1 MIGQMS
7 DLKIFSK
14 DIPVNGK
21 RVIVRLD
28 LNVPINNSKIDD
40 DTRIKV
46 VEPFIN
52 KLIENK
58 ARIILLSH
66 LGRPKGKVASEL
78 SLKPV
83 FNYLEKK
90 LNGKIYFYQEK
101 IDDKAIEAS
110 NKLKPGEILLIENIR
125 FFKEEESDEESFA
138 KNLSKLGDI
147 FINEAFSC
155 SHRKQ
160 ASVHKITKF
169 IDSYGGP
176 LLEKEIQS
184 INLIIKNK
192 KKPVTC
198 IIGGSKVSTK
208 INILS
213 SLSKKA
219 DNLVIVGAMA
229 NNFLKFKGINVG
241 RSLIEEGSENI
252 VKNINTLAAK
262 NKCNIIVPVDWNTS
276 SSVNGDP
283 IYKSLKDMG
292 SKDMILDIGKSTID
306 LISKTIDNSNT
317 VFWNGPAGY
326 YENKNFSTGTLSIA
340 NKIAENTKS
349 KSLISIVGGGDT
361 VAAIKNAGLENV
373 FTHLSTAGGAFLE
386 SLEGKELPGIKVL
399 KKN

>member
-1 MIGQMS
+1 MS
-7 DLKIFSK
+7 DLKIFSENK
-14 DIPVNGK
+14 TVSNK

-28 LNVPINNSKIDD
+28 LNVPIKGSKIEDY
-40 DTRIKV
+40 TRIKAI
-46 VEPFIN
+46 EPFIN
-52 KLIENK
+52 KLIKYK
-58 ARIILLSH
+58 AKIILLTH
-66 LGRPKGKVASEL
+66 LGRPKGKVVPEL
-78 SLKPV
+78 SLKPI

-90 LNGKIYFYQEK
+90 LNGNIHFYKDKIN
-101 IDDKAIEAS
+101 DKAVDIS
-110 NKLKPGEILLIENIR
+110 NKLKPGETLLIENIR
-125 FFKEEESDEESFA
+125 FFKEEENDDETFA

-160 ASVHKITKF
+160 ASIHKITKF

-176 LLEKEIQS
+176 ILKKEIES

-213 SLSKKA
+213 SLLENA
-219 DNLVIVGAMA
+219 ENLIIIGAMA
-229 NNFLKFKGINVG
+229 NNFLKFKGVNIGASIV
-241 RSLIEEGSENI
+241 EKGSENT
-252 VKNINTLAAK
+252 VKNIYDLAEK
-262 NKCNIIVPVDWNTS
+262 NKCNIIIPLDYNTS
-276 SSVNGDP
+276 SNLNGDP
-283 IYKSLKDMG
+283 VYKSLKDIG
-292 SKDMILDIGKSTID
+292 SKDMILDIGKNTID
-306 LISKTIDNSNT
+306 LINETIDKSNT

-326 YENKNFSTGTLSIA
+326 YENENFSTGSICIA
-340 NKIAENTKS
+340 KKIAENTNS

-361 VAAIKNAGLENV
+361 IAAIKNTRLENS

>member
-1 MIGQMS
+1 MS
-7 DLKIFSK
+7 DLKIFSN
-14 DIPVNGK
+14 DISVSGK
-21 RVIVRLD
+21 RIIVRLD

-46 VEPFIN
+46 IEPFVN

-58 ARIILLSH
+58 AKVILLSH
-66 LGRPKGKVASEL
+66 LGRPKGKVVSEL
-78 SLKPV
+78 SLKPI

-101 IDDKAIEAS
+101 IDSKAVDAS
-110 NKLKPGEILLIENIR
+110 NKLKPGEVLLFENIR
-125 FFKEEESDEESFA
+125 FFKEEEGDEETFA
-138 KNLSKLGDI
+138 KNLSRLGDI
-147 FINEAFSC
+147 YINEAFSC

-160 ASVHKITKF
+160 ASIHKITRF

-241 RSLIEEGSENI
+241 KSLIEEGSENI

-262 NKCNIIVPVDWNTS
+262 NKCNIIIPVDWNTS

-283 IYKSLKDMG
+283 VYKSLKDMG
-292 SKDMILDIGKSTID
+292 SEDMILDIGKSTID

-361 VAAIKNAGLENV
+361 VAAIKNTGLENI

>member
-1 MIGQMS
+1 MESG
-7 DLKIFSK
+7 LKIFSN

-28 LNVPINNSKIDD
+28 LNVPINNSKIEDS
-40 DTRIKV
+40 TRIKI

-66 LGRPKGKVASEL
+66 LGRPKGKVVPEL
-78 SLKPV
+78 SLKPI

-90 LNGKIYFYQEK
+90 LNGKMYFYQEK
-101 IDDKAIEAS
+101 IDSKAVAAS

-125 FFKEEESDEESFA
+125 FFKEEESDEEDFA
-138 KNLSKLGDI
+138 KNLGKLGDL
-147 FINEAFSC
+147 FVNEAFSC

-160 ASVHKITKF
+160 ASIHKITKF

-176 LLEKEIQS
+176 ILEKEIRS

-213 SLSKKA
+213 SLLENA
-219 DNLVIVGAMA
+219 DNLIIIGAMA
-229 NNFLKFKGINVG
+229 NNFLKFKGVNVG
-241 RSLIEEGSENI
+241 ASLTEKGSENT
-252 VKNINTLAAK
+252 VKNINALAEK
-262 NKCNIIVPVDWNTS
+262 NKCNVIIPVDCNTS
-276 SSVNGDP
+276 SNVNGDP
-283 IYKSLKDMG
+283 IYKSLKDIG
-292 SKDMILDIGKSTID
+292 LKDMILDIGKNTID
-306 LISKTIDNSNT
+306 LINKTIDSSNT

-326 YENKNFSTGTLSIA
+326 YENKNFSTGSLCIA
-340 NKIAENTKS
+340 KKIAENTNS

-361 VAAIKNAGLENV
+361 IAAIKNTGLEKG

>member
-1 MIGQMS
+1 MS
-7 DLKIFSK
+7 DLKIFSS
-14 DIPVNGK
+14 DISVSGK

-46 VEPFIN
+46 IEPFVN

-58 ARIILLSH
+58 AKVILLSH
-66 LGRPKGKVASEL
+66 LGRPKGKAVSEL
-78 SLKPV
+78 SLKPI

-101 IDDKAIEAS
+101 IDSKAVDAS
-110 NKLKPGEILLIENIR
+110 NKLKPGEVLLFENIR
-125 FFKEEESDEESFA
+125 FFKEEEGDEETFA
-138 KNLSKLGDI
+138 KNLSRLGDI
-147 FINEAFSC
+147 YINEAFSC

-160 ASVHKITKF
+160 ASIHKITRF

-219 DNLVIVGAMA
+219 DNFVIVGAMA

-241 RSLIEEGSENI
+241 KSLIEEGSENI

-262 NKCNIIVPVDWNTS
+262 NKCNIIIPVDWNTS

-283 IYKSLKDMG
+283 VYKSLKDMG
-292 SKDMILDIGKSTID
+292 SEDMILDIGKSTID

-361 VAAIKNAGLENV
+361 VAAIKNTGLENV

-386 SLEGKELPGIKVL
+386 SLEGNELPGIKVL

>member
-1 MIGQMS
+1 MS
-7 DLKIFSK
+7 DLKIFSS
-14 DIPVNGK
+14 DISVNGK
-21 RVIVRLD
+21 RVIVRSD

-46 VEPFIN
+46 IEPFVN
-52 KLIENK
+52 KLIANK
-58 ARIILLSH
+58 AKVILLSH
-66 LGRPKGKVASEL
+66 LGRPKGKVVSEL
-78 SLKPV
+78 SLKPI

-101 IDDKAIEAS
+101 IDSKAVDAS
-110 NKLKPGEILLIENIR
+110 NKLKPGEVLLFENIR
-125 FFKEEESDEESFA
+125 FFKEEEGDEETFA
-138 KNLSKLGDI
+138 KNLSRLGDI
-147 FINEAFSC
+147 YINEAFSC

-160 ASVHKITKF
+160 ASIHKITRF

-241 RSLIEEGSENI
+241 KSLIEEGSENI

-262 NKCNIIVPVDWNTS
+262 NKCNIIIPIDWNTS
-276 SSVNGDP
+276 SNVNGDP
-283 IYKSLKDMG
+283 VYKSLKDMG
-292 SKDMILDIGKSTID
+292 SEDMILDIGKSTID

-361 VAAIKNAGLENV
+361 IAAIKNTGLENV

>member
-1 MIGQMS
+1 MS
-7 DLKIFSK
+7 DLKIFSENK
-14 DIPVNGK
+14 TVSNK

-28 LNVPINNSKIDD
+28 LNVPIKDSKIEDY
-40 DTRIKV
+40 TRITAI
-46 VEPFIN
+46 EPFIN
-52 KLIENK
+52 KLIKDK
-58 ARIILLSH
+58 AKIILLTH
-66 LGRPKGKVASEL
+66 LGRPKGKVVPEL
-78 SLKPV
+78 SLKPIL
-83 FNYLEKK
+83 NYLEKK
-90 LNGKIYFYQEK
+90 LNGNIHFYKDKIN
-101 IDDKAIEAS
+101 DKAVDIS
-110 NKLKPGEILLIENIR
+110 NKLKPGETLLIENIR
-125 FFKEEESDEESFA
+125 FFKEEENDDETFA

-160 ASVHKITKF
+160 ASIHKITKF

-176 LLEKEIQS
+176 ILKKEIES

-213 SLSKKA
+213 SLLENA
-219 DNLVIVGAMA
+219 ENLIIIGAMA
-229 NNFLKFKGINVG
+229 NNFLKFKGVNIGASIV
-241 RSLIEEGSENI
+241 EKGSENT
-252 VKNINTLAAK
+252 VKNIYDLAEK
-262 NKCNIIVPVDWNTS
+262 NKCNIIIPLDYNTS
-276 SSVNGDP
+276 SNLNGDP
-283 IYKSLKDMG
+283 VYKSLKDIG
-292 SKDMILDIGKSTID
+292 SKDMILDIGKNTID
-306 LISKTIDNSNT
+306 LINETIDKSNT

-326 YENKNFSTGTLSIA
+326 YENENFSTGSICIA
-340 NKIAENTKS
+340 KKIAENTNS

-361 VAAIKNAGLENV
+361 IAAIKNTSLENS

>member
-1 MIGQMS
+1 MS

-40 DTRIKV
+40 DTRIKII
-46 VEPFIN
+46 EPFIN

-58 ARIILLSH
+58 AKVIFLSH
-66 LGRPKGKVASEL
+66 LGRPKGKVVSEL
-78 SLKPV
+78 SLKPI

-90 LNGKIYFYQEK
+90 LNGKVYFYREN
-101 IDDKAIEAS
+101 IDSKAIDAS
-110 NKLKPGEILLIENIR
+110 NKLKPGEVLLFENIR
-125 FFKEEESDEESFA
+125 FFKEEENDEENFA

-147 FINEAFSC
+147 YINEAFSC

-160 ASVHKITKF
+160 ASMHKITKF

-176 LLEKEIQS
+176 ILEKEIES
-184 INLIIKNK
+184 INLITKNK

-213 SLSKKA
+213 NLLEIS
-219 DNLVIVGAMA
+219 DDLVIVGAMA

-241 RSLIEEGSENI
+241 ASLIEKGSENTI
-252 VKNINTLAAK
+252 KNINILAEK
-262 NKCNIIVPVDWNTS
+262 NKCNIIIPIDCNTS
-276 SSVNGDP
+276 SSVNGVSN
-283 IYKSLKDMG
+283 YKSLKDIG
-292 SKDMILDIGKSTID
+292 SNDIILDLGKKTID
-306 LISKTIDNSNT
+306 LINKTIDASNT

-326 YENKNFSTGTLSIA
+326 YENKNFSTGSLCIA
-340 NKIAENTKS
+340 KKIAENTNT

-361 VAAIKNAGLENV
+361 IAAIKNTGLENS

-386 SLEGKELPGIKVL
+386 SLEGRELPGIKVL

>member
-1 MIGQMS
+1 MS
-7 DLKIFSK
+7 DLKIFSS
-14 DIPVNGK
+14 DISVSDK

-46 VEPFIN
+46 IEPFVN
-52 KLIENK
+52 KLIANK
-58 ARIILLSH
+58 AKVILLSH
-66 LGRPKGKVASEL
+66 LGRPKGKVVSEL
-78 SLKPV
+78 SLKPI

-101 IDDKAIEAS
+101 IDSKAVDAS
-110 NKLKPGEILLIENIR
+110 NKLKPGEVLLFENIR
-125 FFKEEESDEESFA
+125 FFKEEESDEETFA
-138 KNLSKLGDI
+138 KNLSRLGDI
-147 FINEAFSC
+147 YINEAFSC

-160 ASVHKITKF
+160 ASIHKITRF

-219 DNLVIVGAMA
+219 GNLVIVGAMA

-241 RSLIEEGSENI
+241 KSLIEEGSENI

-262 NKCNIIVPVDWNTS
+262 NKCNIIIPVDWNTS
-276 SSVNGDP
+276 SSVNGNP
-283 IYKSLKDMG
+283 VYKSLKDMG
-292 SKDMILDIGKSTID
+292 SEDMILDIGKSTID
-306 LISKTIDNSNT
+306 LINKTIDNSNT

>member
-1 MIGQMS
+1 MS
-7 DLKIFSK
+7 DLKIFSS
-14 DIPVNGK
+14 DISVSGK

-40 DTRIKV
+40 DTKIKV
-46 VEPFIN
+46 IEPFIN

-58 ARIILLSH
+58 AKVILLSH
-66 LGRPKGKVASEL
+66 LGRPKGKVVSKL
-78 SLKPV
+78 SLKPI

-90 LNGKIYFYQEK
+90 LNGKIYFYKEK
-101 IDDKAIEAS
+101 IDSKAVDAS
-110 NKLKPGEILLIENIR
+110 NKLKPGEVLLFENIR
-125 FFKEEESDEESFA
+125 FFKEEEGDEETFA
-138 KNLSKLGDI
+138 KNLSRLGDI
-147 FINEAFSC
+147 YINEAFSC

-160 ASVHKITKF
+160 ASIHKITRF

-241 RSLIEEGSENI
+241 KSLIEEGSENI

-262 NKCNIIVPVDWNTS
+262 NKCNIIIPIDWNTS

-283 IYKSLKDMG
+283 VYKSLKDMG
-292 SKDMILDIGKSTID
+292 SEDMILDIGKSTID

-361 VAAIKNAGLENV
+361 VAAIKNTGLENV

>member
-1 MIGQMS
+1 MS
-7 DLKIFSK
+7 DLKIFSENK
-14 DIPVNGK
+14 TVSNK

-28 LNVPINNSKIDD
+28 LNVPIKGSKIEDY
-40 DTRIKV
+40 TRIKAI
-46 VEPFIN
+46 EPFIN
-52 KLIENK
+52 KLIKYK
-58 ARIILLSH
+58 AKIILLTH
-66 LGRPKGKVASEL
+66 LGRPKGKVVPEL
-78 SLKPV
+78 SLKPI

-90 LNGKIYFYQEK
+90 LNGNIHFYKDKIN
-101 IDDKAIEAS
+101 DKAVDIS
-110 NKLKPGEILLIENIR
+110 NKLKPGETLLIENIR
-125 FFKEEESDEESFA
+125 FFKEEENDDETFA

-160 ASVHKITKF
+160 ASIHKITKF

-176 LLEKEIQS
+176 ILKKEIES

-213 SLSKKA
+213 SLLENA
-219 DNLVIVGAMA
+219 ENLIIIGAMA
-229 NNFLKFKGINVG
+229 NNFLKFKGVNIGASIV
-241 RSLIEEGSENI
+241 EKGSENT
-252 VKNINTLAAK
+252 VKNIYDLAEK
-262 NKCNIIVPVDWNTS
+262 NKCNIIIPLDYNTS
-276 SSVNGDP
+276 SNLNGDP
-283 IYKSLKDMG
+283 VYKSLKDIG
-292 SKDMILDIGKSTID
+292 SKDMILDIGKNTID
-306 LISKTIDNSNT
+306 LINETIDKSNT

-326 YENKNFSTGTLSIA
+326 YENENFSTGSICIA
-340 NKIAENTKS
+340 KKIAENTNS

-361 VAAIKNAGLENV
+361 IAAIKNTSLENS

>member
-1 MIGQMS
+1 MS
-7 DLKIFSK
+7 NLKIFSK
-14 DIPVNGK
+14 DTPVNGK

-28 LNVPINNSKIDD
+28 LNVPISKSKIDD
-40 DTRIKV
+40 ETRIKV

-58 ARIILLSH
+58 AKVILLTH
-66 LGRPKGKVASEL
+66 LGRPKGKVVSEL
-78 SLKPV
+78 SLKPI
-83 FNYLEKK
+83 FHYLEKK

-101 IDDKAIEAS
+101 IDDKTVDVS

-125 FFKEEESDEESFA
+125 FFKEEESDEETFA

-147 FINEAFSC
+147 YINEAFSC

-160 ASVHKITKF
+160 ASIHKITKF

-176 LLEKEIQS
+176 ILEKEIQS
-184 INLIIKNK
+184 INLIIKNRK
-192 KKPVTC
+192 RPVTC

-208 INILS
+208 LNILS
-213 SLSKKA
+213 SLLKNT

-229 NNFLKFKGINVG
+229 NNFLKFKGVNVG
-241 RSLIEEGSENI
+241 ASLIEKGSENT
-252 VKNINTLAAK
+252 VKNINELAEK
-262 NKCNIIVPVDWNTS
+262 NKCKVIIPVDCNTS
-276 SSVNGDP
+276 SNVNGEP
-283 IYKSLKDMG
+283 IYKSLNDMG
-292 SKDMILDIGKSTID
+292 SEDIILDIGKKTID
-306 LISKTIDNSNT
+306 LINKTIDKSNT

-326 YENKNFSTGTLSIA
+326 YENKNFSTGSLCIA
-340 NKIAENTKS
+340 KKIAENTNS

-361 VAAIKNAGLENV
+361 IAAIKNSGLENS

>member
-1 MIGQMS
+1 MS
-7 DLKIFSK
+7 DLKIFSS
-14 DIPVNGK
+14 DISVSGK

-46 VEPFIN
+46 IEPFVN

-58 ARIILLSH
+58 AKVILLSH
-66 LGRPKGKVASEL
+66 LGRPKGKVVLEL
-78 SLKPV
+78 SLKPI

-101 IDDKAIEAS
+101 IDSKAVDAS
-110 NKLKPGEILLIENIR
+110 NKLKPGEVLLFENIR
-125 FFKEEESDEESFA
+125 FFKEEEGDEETFA
-138 KNLSKLGDI
+138 KNLSRLGDI
-147 FINEAFSC
+147 YINEAFSC

-160 ASVHKITKF
+160 ASIHKITRF

-219 DNLVIVGAMA
+219 DNLIIVGAMA

-283 IYKSLKDMG
+283 VYKSLKDMG
-292 SKDMILDIGKSTID
+292 SEDMILDIGKSTID

>member
-1 MIGQMS
+1 MS
-7 DLKIFSK
+7 DLKIFSS
-14 DIPVNGK
+14 DISVSGK

-40 DTRIKV
+40 DTRIEV
-46 VEPFIN
+46 IEPFVN

-58 ARIILLSH
+58 AKVILLSH
-66 LGRPKGKVASEL
+66 LGRPKGKVVSEL
-78 SLKPV
+78 SLKPI

-101 IDDKAIEAS
+101 IDSKAVDAS
-110 NKLKPGEILLIENIR
+110 NKLKPGEVLLFENIR
-125 FFKEEESDEESFA
+125 FFKEEEGDEETFA
-138 KNLSKLGDI
+138 KNLSRLGDI
-147 FINEAFSC
+147 YINEAFSC

-160 ASVHKITKF
+160 ASIHKITRF

-241 RSLIEEGSENI
+241 KSLIEEGSENI

-262 NKCNIIVPVDWNTS
+262 NKCNIIIPVDWNTS

-283 IYKSLKDMG
+283 VYKSLKDMG
-292 SKDMILDIGKSTID
+292 SEDMILDIGKSTID

-349 KSLISIVGGGDT
+349 KSLISIVGGGNT

>member
-1 MIGQMS
+1 MS
-7 DLKIFSK
+7 DLKIFSS
-14 DIPVNGK
+14 DISVNGK

-46 VEPFIN
+46 IEPFVN

-58 ARIILLSH
+58 AKVILLSH
-66 LGRPKGKVASEL
+66 LGRPKGKVVSEL
-78 SLKPV
+78 SLKPI

-101 IDDKAIEAS
+101 IDSKAVDAS
-110 NKLKPGEILLIENIR
+110 NKLKPGEVLLFENLR
-125 FFKEEESDEESFA
+125 FFKEEEGDEETFA
-138 KNLSKLGDI
+138 KNISRLGDI
-147 FINEAFSC
+147 YINEAFSC

-160 ASVHKITKF
+160 ASIHKITRF

-241 RSLIEEGSENI
+241 KSLIEEGSENI

-262 NKCNIIVPVDWNTS
+262 NKCNIIIPIDWKTS

-283 IYKSLKDMG
+283 VYKSLKDMG
-292 SKDMILDIGKSTID
+292 SEDMILDIGKNTID
-306 LISKTIDNSNT
+306 LISKTIDGSNT

-340 NKIAENTKS
+340 NKIAENTQS

-361 VAAIKNAGLENV
+361 VAAIKNAGLENI

>member
-1 MIGQMS
+1 MS
-7 DLKIFSK
+7 DLKIFSS
-14 DIPVNGK
+14 DISVSGK

-40 DTRIKV
+40 DTKIKV
-46 VEPFIN
+46 IEPFVN

-58 ARIILLSH
+58 AKVILLSH
-66 LGRPKGKVASEL
+66 LGRPKGKAVSEL
-78 SLKPV
+78 SLKPI

-90 LNGKIYFYQEK
+90 LNRKIYFYQEK
-101 IDDKAIEAS
+101 IDSKAVDAS
-110 NKLKPGEILLIENIR
+110 NKLKPGEVLLFENIR
-125 FFKEEESDEESFA
+125 FFKEEEGDEETFA
-138 KNLSKLGDI
+138 KNLSRLGDI
-147 FINEAFSC
+147 YINEAFSC

-160 ASVHKITKF
+160 ASIHKITRF

-219 DNLVIVGAMA
+219 DNLIIVGAMA

-241 RSLIEEGSENI
+241 KSVIEEGSENI

-262 NKCNIIVPVDWNTS
+262 NKCNIIIPVDWNTS

-283 IYKSLKDMG
+283 VYKSLKDMG
-292 SKDMILDIGKSTID
+292 SEDMILDIGKSTMD

>member
-1 MIGQMS
+1 MS
-7 DLKIFSK
+7 DLKIFSS
-14 DIPVNGK
+14 DISVSGK

-46 VEPFIN
+46 IEPFVN

-58 ARIILLSH
+58 AKVILLSH
-66 LGRPKGKVASEL
+66 LGRPKGKVVSEL
-78 SLKPV
+78 SLKPI

-101 IDDKAIEAS
+101 IDSKAVDAS
-110 NKLKPGEILLIENIR
+110 NKLKPGEVLLFENIR
-125 FFKEEESDEESFA
+125 FFKEEEGDEETFA
-138 KNLSKLGDI
+138 KNLSRLGDI
-147 FINEAFSC
+147 YINEAFSC

-160 ASVHKITKF
+160 ASIHKITRF

-241 RSLIEEGSENI
+241 KSLIEEGSENI

-262 NKCNIIVPVDWNTS
+262 NKCNIIIPIDWNTS

-283 IYKSLKDMG
+283 VYKSLKDMG
-292 SKDMILDIGKSTID
+292 SEDMILDIGKSTID

-361 VAAIKNAGLENV
+361 VAAIKNTGLENV

>member
-1 MIGQMS
+1 MS
-7 DLKIFSK
+7 DLKIFSS
-14 DIPVNGK
+14 DISVNGK

-46 VEPFIN
+46 IEPFVN

-58 ARIILLSH
+58 AKVILLSH
-66 LGRPKGKVASEL
+66 LGRPKGKVISEL
-78 SLKPV
+78 SLKPI

-101 IDDKAIEAS
+101 IDSKAVDAS
-110 NKLKPGEILLIENIR
+110 NKLKPGEVLLFENIR
-125 FFKEEESDEESFA
+125 FFKEEEGDEETFA
-138 KNLSKLGDI
+138 KNISRLGDI
-147 FINEAFSC
+147 YINEAFSC

-160 ASVHKITKF
+160 ASIHKITRF

-241 RSLIEEGSENI
+241 KSLIEEGSENI
-252 VKNINTLAAK
+252 IKNINTLAAK
-262 NKCNIIVPVDWNTS
+262 NKCNIIIPVDWNTS

-283 IYKSLKDMG
+283 VYKSLKDMG
-292 SKDMILDIGKSTID
+292 SEDMILDIGKSTID

-361 VAAIKNAGLENV
+361 IAAIKNTGLENV